1 MENYAG
7 RVKAYIIDNFLFGV
21 DGDALGEDESFLQS
35 GVIDSTG
42 IVEVVAWIEE
52 TFDIKVR
59 DMDLLPENFDSV
71 NRLAA
76 YIGRSVDA
84 KQMS

>member
-1 MENYAG
+1 MENYAA
-7 RVKAYIIDNFLFGV
+7 RVKEYIIDNFLFGV
-21 DGDALGEDESFLQS
+21 DGDALGEDDSFLQS

-52 TFDIKVR
+52 TFGIKVR

-84 KQMS
+84 QRMS